1 MLSCSRIGAGSYGS
15 VATERNAPPERRA
28 PGRSQPLWIGSG
40 GFARGGARGHFD
52 QARAV
57 LEAAVTRPIGR
68 RRDPVA
74 AAERLGELGRLA
86 VADAVRDLSDGE
98 AAAREHLG
106 GAVHAD
112 RGQVLTERRVADL
125 G

>member
-15 VATERNAPPERRA
+15 VATERNAPPERPA
-28 PGRSQPLWIGSG
+28 QGRSRTPPKASG
-40 GFARGGARGHFD
+40 GFARGRARGDRD
-52 QARAV
+52 QPGAV

-86 VADAVRDLSDGE
+86 VADAVRDLADGE
-98 AAAREHLG
+98 AAAREHL
-106 GAVHAD
+106 
-112 RGQVLTERRVADL
+112 
-125 G
+125 